1 MKLTLC
7 IDPGHGMSNRRA
19 GVYDPGATVRV
30 GNTEITEAGIV
41 MDWANELKIQLEML
55 GAKVI
60 RTRINSSDVAPVG
73 ERASIAH
80 QYGCAALIS
89 LHCNAANGK
98 ASGTETF
105 YRNAS
110 NAKLAQ
116 ACNDAVRL
124 ALGTKDRGIKTEAAS
139 QHSRLAVL
147 NFPAA
152 CLIELGFIDHEG
164 DRARMMDQQLMLLA
178 CQNLALSLVT
188 EYQRPPKL

>member
-1 MKLTLC
+1 MKPVICL
-7 IDPGHGMSNRRA
+7 DPGHGMSNRKA

-30 GNTEITEAGIV
+30 GSKEITEAGIV

-55 GAKVI
+55 GARVI
-60 RTRINSSDVAPVG
+60 RTRINASDVAPVS
-73 ERASIAH
+73 ERAAIAH
-80 QYGCAALIS
+80 EYGCAALIS

-105 YRNAS
+105 YRGTANA
-110 NAKLAQ
+110 ALAT

-124 ALGTKDRGIKTEAAS
+124 ALGTKDRGIKTETAS

-147 NFPAA
+147 NFPTA

-164 DRARMMDQQLMLLA
+164 DRARMMDQQFMLLA
-178 CQNLALSLVT
+178 CQRLAETILTLVK
-188 EYQRPPKL
+188 P